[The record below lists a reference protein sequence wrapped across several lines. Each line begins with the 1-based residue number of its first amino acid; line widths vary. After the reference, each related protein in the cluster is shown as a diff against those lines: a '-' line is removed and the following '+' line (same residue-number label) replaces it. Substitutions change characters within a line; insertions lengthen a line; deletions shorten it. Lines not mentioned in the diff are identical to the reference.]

1 MRDNIISI
9 DEILDQTFAY
19 TCGSLAFRTVHE
31 TGHRYRRKQM
41 RCPYCGGRL
50 SDAYVAS
57 KIEVITEPEQKG
69 FSRAIFTQKCICC
82 GKELG
87 ILLE

>member
-57 KIEVITEPEQKG
+57 KIEVITEPEQKD
-69 FSRAIFTQKCICC
+69 FPCHLYTKCICC